1 MTLCPSDS
9 HDSFAAVWN
18 EPLPFGN
25 YTRDNV
31 THRHLKSVLTRPASP
46 LLPVTWIAVHIRRGD
61 FLTFFKLDTN
71 LAYLHIAMDFYRRK
85 YVNVRFLIASD
96 DKNYVRTHLANNSD
110 VFITPDSFFSG
121 DDLATLALC
130 EHTIVTAGSYGW
142 WAAWLAG
149 GNVVHD
155 LQYPSPS
162 SFTSSTA
169 PTQRDVP
176 RMLNGG

>member
-71 LAYLHIAMDFYRRK
+71 
-85 YVNVRFLIASD
+85 
-96 DKNYVRTHLANNSD
+96 SD

-155 LQYPSPS
+155 LQYPVASQQCDRQDYFPPWFLFPHNYSSPS